1 MARLVLS
8 FLSKLSLGALVWA
21 SMAIA
26 VAQEVVQFPLDD
38 STENVTGLLTYPAAT
53 NPAGRLPAVV
63 LVHSSWGWADAHEG
77 VSTYAKPFQNAG
89 FVTFELRLFPT
100 GANSKKGGAEPYLP
114 HLFGSLKYLAARP
127 DIDPQRISV
136 AGFSFGGMLAI
147 MAATQWANETHGKP
161 GLRFAAHAPFYP
173 VCWLFKS
180 NLQGRP
186 SPVPTAAWQTWTGAP
201 VRIFAGAADDYDD
214 RDASACQD
222 FVNAIPEGSR
232 QAFSVRVYPDA
243 THGWDQPV
251 GANFFAKIA
260 CKGRGCYN
268 VNSPDRKIT
277 GQSTK
282 EVIEFLTN
290 PSSR

>member
-1 MARLVLS
+1 MGS
-8 FLSKLSLGALVWA
+8 ALLAWTA
-21 SMAIA
+21 CPS
-26 VAQEVVQFPLDD
+26 AQEVVQFPLDNA
-38 STENVTGLLTYPAAT
+38 TENVDGLLTYPAAA

-77 VSTYAKPFQNAG
+77 VSAYANALQNAG

-100 GANSKKGGAEPYLP
+100 GVSSKKGGVEPYLP

-127 DIDPQRISV
+127 DIDPQRVSV
-136 AGFSFGGMLAI
+136 AGFSFGGMLALVS
-147 MAATQWANETHGKP
+147 ATRWANETHGKP
-161 GLRFAAHAPFYP
+161 GLHFAAHASFYP
-173 VCWLFKS
+173 VCWLFKA

-186 SPVPTAAWQTWTGAP
+186 SPIPTTAWQTWTGTP

-214 RDASACQD
+214 RDPNACQD
-222 FVNAIPEGSR
+222 FVNAIPEGQR
-232 QAFSVRVYPDA
+232 PAFSVQVYPDA

-260 CKGRGCYN
+260 CKGKGCYN
-268 VNSPDRKIT
+268 VNSPDRKT
-277 GQSTK
+277 TEQSTK
-282 EVIEFLTN
+282 EVIEFLSK